1 MPNLR
6 AVRRI
11 LGIAG
16 IFLAIPFLISV
27 FLATG
32 KHEGRTSTLTAAV
45 AIVDS
50 PPGLLSDIP
59 NGANTALVKYVDA
72 LTTGLHTG
80 ANTEINN
87 ASDAG
92 CECRVIGESF
102 RAIYSKANLVGGSYS
117 LKQSTV
123 IHKNPREI
131 ELKVV
136 IHMSDTTHIVR
147 KTGSTQVWKGLDITS
162 YFTLVNQGKAWTIHQ
177 TSVLP

>member
-1 MPNLR
+1 M
-6 AVRRI
+6 RRI

-45 AIVDS
+45 AIADS
-50 PPGLLSDIP
+50 PSGLLSDIP
-59 NGANTALVKYVDA
+59 TGANTALVKYVDA

-80 ANTEINN
+80 SNTEINK

-102 RAIYSKANLVGGSYS
+102 RAIYSKANLIGGSYS

-123 IHKNPREI
+123 IHKNSQEI